1 MPSQN
6 SGIEYKT
13 NDPIIEV
20 RSNVLPR
27 RHPDRIPIQIP
38 MIVENSVDTPTSRS
52 VGHRN
57 RRNTSITGSPW

>member
-6 SGIEYKT
+6 SGIEYST
-13 NDPIIEV
+13 RDPIIEV

-38 MIVENSVDTPTSRS
+38 MIIENTVDRPTSRS
-52 VGHRN
+52 VGHRK
-57 RRNTSITGSPW
+57 RRNTDITGSPW